1 MGARFTLTLVVVMAA
16 GLSGCFESQR
26 DETFEDTVVLDDVD
40 VRVLNAMADAPR
52 LTLDV
57 DDEARAEALGYA
69 ETEAFSLP
77 ANHYRFRVR
86 VDTGE
91 ETLASLIDGAQDNL
105 EEDKRHDLIL
115 TGRLDNDSEQVVL
128 FREDDETF
136 EGETQEER
144 DAENEEDD
152 SEPDN
157 SPLEQVR
164 LRVAHLT
171 EGADPVDVYL
181 DHAPDQDLKGDREP
195 EATLAFGSRSAP
207 ILVEEGVYRLR
218 LTEAGNQD
226 SVIYDSG
233 SRLDF
238 EMDQDLL
245 LAAVP
250 NTGID
255 NAEHPVS
262 LVVVDETETTVF
274 RDNDQQDDQ
283 QGGLQ
288 FVHAAAGLENSV
300 DVTLVD
306 EGNFATGVEFA
317 GIEPGTAPLGY
328 ELSSSNDYEIEVK
341 YTGAADSEPAVANK
355 NVRVNRGSGL
365 SALLVES
372 EADAAAEDLLVLNND
387 DRPVVTNARVRV
399 VHAASGLRDKR
410 VDLYLLPSD
419 ESLTE
424 DGTVREPWVSD
435 LGYLGRPGY
444 LPVPQSTDYKLVVT
458 SEGDSGDILLQES
471 PISLKNAGNYR
482 LVVAGDNN
490 EPNEKVQLIQL
501 GGVR

>member
-40 VRVLNAMADAPR
+40 VRVFNAMADAPD

-57 DDEARAEALGYA
+57 DDEARVEALGYG
-69 ETEAFSLP
+69 EIGDFSLP

-86 VDTGE
+86 GDTGE
-91 ETLASLIDGAQDNL
+91 ETRATLLDGAQDNL
-105 EEDKRHDLIL
+105 EEDKRYDLIL
-115 TGRLDNDSEQVVL
+115 TGRLDNESQQVVL

-152 SEPDN
+152 SETDD

-164 LRVAHLT
+164 LRAAHLT
-171 EGADPVDVYL
+171 QGADPMDVYL
-181 DHAPDQDLKGDREP
+181 DDEPGQALKEDREP
-195 EATLAFGSRSAP
+195 DATLNFGSRSEP
-207 ILVEEGVYRLR
+207 LLVEEDVYRLR
-218 LTEAGNQD
+218 LTKAGNQQN
-226 SVIYDSG
+226 VIYDSG

-238 EMDQDLL
+238 EIDQDLL

-255 NAEHPVS
+255 NTDHSVS
-262 LVVVDETETTVF
+262 LVVVGETETTVF
-274 RDNDQQDDQ
+274 RDNDQ

-288 FVHAAAGLENSV
+288 FVHAAAGLEKSV

-306 EGNFATGVEFA
+306 EGSFATGVEFE
-317 GIEPGTAPLGY
+317 GVEPGTAPPGY
-328 ELSSSNDYEIEVK
+328 KPSSSNDYEIEVK
-341 YTGAADSEPAVANK
+341 YTGAADSDPAVAKK
-355 NVRVNRGSGL
+355 NIRIDRGSGL

-372 EADAAAEDLLVLNND
+372 QADAAAEDLFVLNND
-387 DRPVVTNARVRV
+387 DRPVVTNARVRA
-399 VHAASGLRDKR
+399 VHAESGLTDDS

-424 DGTVREPWVSD
+424 DGTVREPWVSG
-435 LGYLGRPGY
+435 LGYLGSSGY
-444 LPVPQSTDYKLVVT
+444 LPVPESTDYKLVVT
-458 SEGDSGDILLQES
+458 SEGGTAPGDILLEGS
-471 PISLKNAGNYR
+471 SISLENGGNYR
-482 LVVAGDNN
+482 LVIAEDN
-490 EPNEKVQLIQL
+490 ETADEVQLIPL